1 MALRR
6 LERKSR
12 QEAFLKLKHF
22 AHQFQATKIQSS
34 IEGYLSLKVDET
46 VLKRNEMLQRVRK
59 ALIKIQ
65 LRQGDASLQNAFI

>member
-12 QEAFLKLKHF
+12 QEAFLQLKHF

-34 IEGYLSLKVDET
+34 LEGYLSLKVDET
-46 VLKRNEMLQRVRK
+46 VLKRNEML
-59 ALIKIQ
+59 
-65 LRQGDASLQNAFI
+65 